1 MPTNVP
7 EQTRPLALKV
17 WFPVSPPLP
26 SPVRVPVM
34 TIMGRGPG
42 VPAEHYVD
50 VAELEIKIM
59 VPLTPNP

>member
-1 MPTNVP
+1 
-7 EQTRPLALKV
+7 
-17 WFPVSPPLP
+17 
-26 SPVRVPVM
+26 M